1 MSSYMKDND
10 KNNKT
15 AKGIKKHV
23 IKKNLQHQDYK
34 ETVFNNEQIYHKMK
48 TILRVCHQLG
58 SYELNK
64 IYIITLF

>member
-1 MSSYMKDND
+1 MKDND

-15 AKGIKKHV
+15 AKGIKKRV

-34 ETVFNNEQIYHKMK
+34 ETVFNNEQIYPKMK

-64 IYIITLF
+64 IYIITLFWW